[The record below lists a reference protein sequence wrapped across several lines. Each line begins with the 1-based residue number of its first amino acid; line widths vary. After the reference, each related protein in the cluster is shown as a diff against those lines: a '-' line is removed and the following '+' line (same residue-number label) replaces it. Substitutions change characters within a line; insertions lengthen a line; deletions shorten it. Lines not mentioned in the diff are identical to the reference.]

1 MDGQQDGAGWVVRT
15 GERPGTAGRLTEDH
29 IVVLPDAVVVLD
41 GVSTVTGDEPLG
53 GWYARTLG
61 ERLADGLGGGAAAD
75 LRVVLSGAIR
85 AVAAEHRLLP
95 GRSPAATVA
104 VLRRSGDRLDALVL
118 GDSPV
123 VAFGRDGTVHE
134 LRDDRLA
141 DLVAPRPQLAEYR
154 DRLAAGSGYDQRH
167 RELMRELR
175 EFQYTVINREGGYWI
190 AEAEPEAGL
199 RARTA
204 SWPLAELTD
213 VVLATDGVSS
223 LVDDYRLADWRTLVE
238 DCRRSGPQW
247 LVDAVHEAEAGD
259 QGAVKWPR
267 GKVHDDKALAHVT
280 LDAPSGQPA

>member
-1 MDGQQDGAGWVVRT
+1 MDGQQGGAGWVVRT
-15 GERPGTAGRLTEDH
+15 GERPGTPGRLTEDH
-29 IVVLPDAVVVLD
+29 IVVLPDAVIVLD
-41 GVSTVTGDEPLG
+41 GVSTVTGDEPRG

-61 ERLADGLGGGAAAD
+61 AELARAFGDGAGPD
-75 LRVVLSGAIR
+75 LRVVLAEAIR

-104 VLRRSGDRLDALVL
+104 VLRRSGDRLDAAVL

-123 VAFGRDGTVHE
+123 VAYGRDGAVHE

-154 DRLAAGSGYDQRH
+154 NRLAAGSGFDPRH
-167 RELMRELR
+167 RELMQELR

-199 RARTA
+199 HAVTA
-204 SWPLAELTD
+204 SWPLADLTD
-213 VVLATDGVSS
+213 VLLATDGVSS
-223 LVDDYRLADWRTLVE
+223 LVDDYQLAGWATLVE
-238 DCRRSGPQW
+238 DCRRAGPQW

-259 QGAVKWPR
+259 QGAMKWPR
-267 GKVHDDKALAHVT
+267 GKIHDDKALAHIT
-280 LDAPSGQPA
+280 LNSFAGPE